1 VQETKGVITLG
12 IGTKVAGELMEGHS
26 ISTLDDLPEFIEIAK
41 RAEEL
46 TGKKVLPMT
55 PEEIKAKV
63 KEMREAQPK
72 WVWEGMAELE
82 RQIRAGEVEV
92 PMVMT
97 EEAIKK
103 WRDELG

>member
-1 VQETKGVITLG
+1 MGGSITLG

-46 TGKKVLPMT
+46 TGKKVLPMA
-55 PEEIKAKV
+55 PDEIRAKV
-63 KEMREAQPK
+63 EKMRKAQPD
-72 WVWEGMAELE
+72 WVWEAMAELE
-82 RQIRAGEVEV
+82 EKIRTGEVEV
-92 PMVMT
+92 PMVIT
-97 EEAIKK
+97 KEDIDR